1 MTWEILSIIGTI
13 AFAVSGTL
21 IAIEEDFDI
30 FGFYILGFTT
40 AFGGG
45 LIRNLVIGI
54 PVQNIWMQSSLFKI
68 AFLVITL
75 VFFLPN
81 IWRGHLRSSI
91 VFFDAVGLAAFA
103 IQGAKAAMSFDAPL
117 ISIML
122 AAILTGA
129 GGGMLRDIFAGRKPM
144 IFHSEI
150 YAIWAGVAGMIVG
163 LNLVESSVLT
173 FVLLGVIVLLRV
185 ASVHYNWNLPRYFYR

>member
-13 AFAVSGTL
+13 AFAISGTL
-21 IAIEEDFDI
+21 IAIEEDFDL

-45 LIRNLVIGI
+45 LIRNLLIGV

-68 AFLVITL
+68 AFFVITL

-81 IWRGHLRSSI
+81 IWKGHLRSSI
-91 VFFDAVGLAAFA
+91 VFFDAIGLAAFA
-103 IQGAKAAMSFDAPL
+103 IQGANFAMSFDAPL
-117 ISIML
+117 ISVTL

-129 GGGMLRDIFAGRKPM
+129 GGGMLRDIFAGRRPM

-150 YAIWAGVAGMIVG
+150 YAIWAASAGLAIG
-163 LNLVESSVLT
+163 LGLIKTSFLT
-173 FVLLGVIVLLRV
+173 YLLLTIIVLLRV
-185 ASVHYNWNLPRYFYR
+185 ASVHFDWNLPRYFYR

>member
-13 AFAVSGTL
+13 AFAISGTL
-21 IAIEEDFDI
+21 IAIEEDFDL

-45 LIRNLVIGI
+45 LIRNLLIGV

-68 AFLVITL
+68 AFFVITL

-81 IWRGHLRSSI
+81 IWKGHLRSSI

-103 IQGAKAAMSFDAPL
+103 IQGANFAMSFDAPL
-117 ISIML
+117 ISVTL
-122 AAILTGA
+122 AAILTGS
-129 GGGMLRDIFAGRKPM
+129 GGGMLRDIFAGRRPM

-150 YAIWAGVAGMIVG
+150 YAIWAASAGLAIG
-163 LNLVESSVLT
+163 LGLIKTSFLT
-173 FVLLGVIVLLRV
+173 YLLLTIIVLLRV
-185 ASVHYNWNLPRYFYR
+185 ASVHFDWNLPRYFYS

>member
-13 AFAVSGTL
+13 AFAISGTL
-21 IAIEEDFDI
+21 IAIEEDFDL

-45 LIRNLVIGI
+45 LIRNLLIGV

-68 AFLVITL
+68 AFFVITL

-81 IWRGHLRSSI
+81 IWKGHLRSSI

-103 IQGAKAAMSFDAPL
+103 IQGANFAMSFDAPL
-117 ISIML
+117 ISVTL
-122 AAILTGA
+122 AAILTGS
-129 GGGMLRDIFAGRKPM
+129 GGGMLRDIFAGRRPM

-150 YAIWAGVAGMIVG
+150 YAIWAASAGLAIG
-163 LNLVESSVLT
+163 LGLIKTSFLT
-173 FVLLGVIVLLRV
+173 YLLLTIIVLLRV
-185 ASVHYNWNLPRYFYR
+185 ASVHFDWNLPRYFYR